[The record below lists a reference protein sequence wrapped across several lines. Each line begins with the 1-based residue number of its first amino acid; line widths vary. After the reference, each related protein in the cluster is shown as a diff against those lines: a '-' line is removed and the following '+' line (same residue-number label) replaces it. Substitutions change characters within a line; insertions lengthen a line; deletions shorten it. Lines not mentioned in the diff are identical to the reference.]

1 MILCG
6 GALTGASDPKVYKTN
21 KNSNEINGGG
31 EKKNK
36 SKNLLNSLN
45 NIEWTGYLILF
56 FFFFSTND
64 SCFIKTPRIKYI
76 THADYYRQ
84 HKINEREKRAIEAI
98 SNGPR
103 DVEIVYDVHSVC
115 VCVYMFV

>member
-1 MILCG
+1 MNWLF
-6 GALTGASDPKVYKTN
+6 DPF
-21 KNSNEINGGG
+21 
-31 EKKNK
+31 
-36 SKNLLNSLN
+36 LLLLHQRLS
-45 NIEWTGYLILF
+45 
-56 FFFFSTND
+56 
-64 SCFIKTPRIKYI
+64 FIKTPRIKYI

-115 VCVYMFV
+115 VYMFV

>member
-21 KNSNEINGGG
+21 KNSNEINDG

-45 NIEWTGYLILF
+45 NIE
-56 FFFFSTND
+56 
-64 SCFIKTPRIKYI
+64 
-76 THADYYRQ
+76 
-84 HKINEREKRAIEAI
+84 
-98 SNGPR
+98 
-103 DVEIVYDVHSVC
+103 
-115 VCVYMFV
+115 

>member
-21 KNSNEINGGG
+21 KNSNEINGG

-56 FFFFSTND
+56 FFFFFFSTND
-64 SCFIKTPRIKYI
+64 SRFIKTPRIKYI

-115 VCVYMFV
+115 VYMFV